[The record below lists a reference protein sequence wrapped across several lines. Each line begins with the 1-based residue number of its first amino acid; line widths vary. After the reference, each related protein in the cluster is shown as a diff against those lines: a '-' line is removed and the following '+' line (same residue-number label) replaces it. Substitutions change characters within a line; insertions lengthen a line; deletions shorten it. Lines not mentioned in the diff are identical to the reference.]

1 MYIHMHWVFSPDMRT
16 LRNREELLIH
26 LTSDGTC
33 KCGLRCPFQFE
44 EQFSFDPL
52 VLGLPDNGIPSD
64 AQAACKVGHALLAQ
78 SLKSGGDTTTK
89 ERKSVAGEGMV
100 PRLKQQR
107 HRGRARHHKKQKHSG
122 KRIPGGE
129 SEGVPIVQVAAGRTV
144 PKAGSDLSEHAQK
157 IEKVLRSPV
166 SLAKTTD
173 DGKKSDSVPESFQS
187 PTKQDLRS
195 LGWLPDISVRGL
207 LTRLP
212 GSSSPS
218 PKRVKRAIDRRSRE
232 RSEEKQKPTET
243 ALRLFPKCRE
253 LNFSGERR
261 SPSLTEVLSGRS
273 VSEIVAGKRGN
284 VGTGEGGGGVA
295 DRGCELKVSID
306 LGGSDERREMAQKEE
321 KECKEE
327 EKREDTEPSSRDLAA
342 KEEHE
347 QGNRGMGA
355 LESDPGNRSSSDGI
369 AGAVSSETDSQNGLG
384 TGPECSSMECG
395 QGTESGQASTEQVL
409 PDAGPLNDRVSLHSD
424 NQTALT
430 DSPITQSPPPHS
442 PPPHSPPPHST
453 QHSSSSPHPSSHP
466 PPSDISAFS
475 SHPAP
480 SLPLP
485 SHETATGAS
494 PPPNPPQSIPTST
507 PSLPPSQNSS
517 SQPPTQGVRN
527 ELSELLLAPTDFLP
541 PASSMPPP
549 SGPLQS
555 SPTNHPSLSLSS
567 FLVERLNS
575 STPQSISAPTDH
587 PPPQYPS
594 QVESGQ
600 TMSEPVSPPS
610 SCPPPPASSHPPSEA
625 ANSSSMTAPLP
636 SKTSETPPTRPQNN
650 HSPLSTL
657 PESAMPPQPAFPPLQ
672 EVSGDAPSSGEGAE
686 GEGDHLSSLK
696 LFLSELCGSVQGE
709 GDGSALRLPAAEEFS
724 RALNVILNSGRY
736 SSPTDAH
743 PSCDSDSAALPSEVP
758 QSVPVWS
765 ASDTL
770 PPLEADQTDDVVPVQ
785 LHVHGGD
792 HPIPAG
798 GLSENGVI
806 NSSAGGGGGGVAMM
820 TAGVHVPFAP
830 KVAVGLENKSRNFE
844 TDLCSLSHTRSKSAL
859 TSELISTPPQSLTRL
874 PLRAL
879 PKRDSL
885 ITNRLAA
892 CKQADEEVRSAAMT
906 DSTGFL
912 SSVYALLPSVSS
924 TNGTSDSGREDEA
937 TSDPPATETS
947 NSTSTADV
955 VALADSDA
963 SPRSEGHETSD
974 DSSSFPISE
983 LSSLTPD
990 SHLQTPPHGLSSSV
1004 PVSSFLRQVRRSPYG
1019 DVPIKECRIEL
1030 KPIGREWTPRKR
1042 RFSECDAVLIERTE
1056 TLKEMVEQPPLEE
1069 DEDVARGNGAIEEEG
1084 KGRGSSELAVLLH
1097 PKRLKFSEQRG
1108 KSCSEVGGLEGA
1120 VVGSGETALA
1130 SALDNAGVAVVGVA
1144 SEEVGGASGCSEQ
1157 PFSDE
1162 GEETGEENEIS
1173 CEVEQRTN
1181 EEETAPLSDPSDQF
1195 HDVHPIDQ
1203 SAQDTCTEAQPELDN
1218 PETVQPS
1225 PPITPP
1231 PHTNKIESS
1240 ASPKPNTL
1248 TASEDVLAESPGSSS
1263 AENQCASN
1271 NIDSLAASGGR
1282 EKMNELGLDEQHEVV
1297 GEGGGD
1303 SRDNLTTPCPLWI
1316 VREEEGESV
1325 VGEVVVSEG
1334 QEETE
1339 VASNLDS
1346 EMESASVGDT
1356 AEEREEENTS
1366 VEQEQTLCHALA
1378 KPQGEE
1384 EAKGVKEVD
1393 VVSLPSPPS
1402 KHSGEGRE
1410 VSPDHVET
1418 EILSE
1423 SETVVGTLDPITDDT
1438 VITNTGSGSEMQT
1451 EAGEEIGH
1459 NNVSAQEEG
1468 GRERTAS
1475 EEFRWLHILAEV
1487 AAEAAPKV
1495 EEDGEVSDRVF
1506 DGRDEVKQEESSLE
1520 LECKEELRRK
1530 DSDSN
1535 EEDQGMSD
1543 SETDRERQ
1551 SSDSEEK
1558 VEVKDVR
1565 DDGRRYLEEVSGG
1578 ATSPEGRVGERELQ
1592 EEDEETNMKIQTR
1605 AAAETESPA
1614 DEDAEECLN
1623 EKSIYA
1629 SLTTSLTAAGNR
1641 ESDRDVT
1648 TQTAVPEREE
1658 TGSCTETESRV
1669 EDDQASDKL
1678 EAAAQEVTSAPLCA
1692 DRRGEATDEEAAND
1706 VLGTFA
1712 GQALDGQR
1720 IDLHTCS
1727 GPGEDS
1733 LSPRPQSQPSNLTDT
1748 GDPKTTESEAKF
1760 DCGFGTTNK
1769 YVYSTDARSHDTG
1782 QSSGDTCTGDTELGE
1797 DDAAPPKK
1805 KKKKNIFRWK
1815 GRAPRRRGRASEGER
1830 SPARRRETRRS
1841 HTGRGSGPDSG
1852 MESGQSCVESDQNGN
1867 GTRSDTKD
1875 GETEMEVEH
1884 PPETKSLT
1892 DTESKEV
1899 ESCDTRLEPV
1909 KEENSQPTL
1918 ASTPHPVTA
1927 TASPSSRRSA
1937 MASPSP
1943 SSRRSAVASPSH
1955 QIPATVDSVQSQ
1967 NDAAFTQAG
1976 DESSSKNP
1984 KSEQKM
1990 SGTQTCAKNRETEV
2004 EVEPPPETNTLADA
2018 EDKEAESCDLQV
2030 EPSESVEEENS
2041 QLTSSP
2047 PPLQPVAAATSPSH
2061 HIPTKVDSFQSQ
2073 NKSATTRADD
2083 AASSSKNLHLAVS
2096 VPLSKVQLVH
2106 HQSIH
2111 CYSSSEF
2118 QSGDVV
2124 WARAAQLPGWPGAVI
2139 EHKEWKRD
2147 RLKPAATG
2155 KVNLQLVKESV
2166 TSCNPLSSLSLSL
2179 FSLSLSLSLS
2189 PFLPTI
2195 YPPHYIQ
2202 RWVRWYGDNTVSLV
2216 SEKAIQ
2222 PLREGLKRRMQRKTS
2237 KGLQRAI
2244 NVALKAQRKREKQV
2258 CYNYLRAELCLL
2270 YLCWGGV
2277 RGGCVVCNFKGCFF
2291 LLFWC
2296 SCRK

>member
-1 MYIHMHWVFSPDMRT
+1 MYIHMHTYIHMYTCIHAYTHVHIHMHWVFSPDMRT

-129 SEGVPIVQVAAGRTV
+129 SEGVPIVQVAAGKTV
-144 PKAGSDLSEHAQK
+144 PKAGPDLSEHAQK

-166 SLAKTTD
+166 SLAKTSD
-173 DGKKSDSVPESFQS
+173 DGKKSDSVSESFRS

-218 PKRVKRAIDRRSRE
+218 PKRAKRANDRRSRE
-232 RSEEKQKPTET
+232 KSEDKQKPTET

-273 VSEIVAGKRGN
+273 VSEIVVGKRGD

-306 LGGSDERREMAQKEE
+306 LGGSDERREMAQEEE

-327 EKREDTEPSSRDLAA
+327 EKREDTEPSSHDLAA

-347 QGNRGMGA
+347 QRNRGMGA
-355 LESDPGNRSSSDGI
+355 LESDPGNRSSSGGI
-369 AGAVSSETDSQNGLG
+369 AGAVSSGTDSQNGLG

-409 PDAGPLNDRVSLHSD
+409 PDAGPLDDRVSLHSD

-430 DSPITQSPPPHS
+430 DSPITPS

-453 QHSSSSPHPSSHP
+453 QHSSSPHP

-485 SHETATGAS
+485 SHETAKGAS
-494 PPPNPPQSIPTST
+494 PPPNPPQSIPASTS
-507 PSLPPSQNSS
+507 SLPPSQSSS

-527 ELSELLLAPTDFLP
+527 QLSELLLAPTDFLP

-587 PPPQYPS
+587 PAPNDHPPSQYPS

-600 TMSEPVSPPS
+600 MTSKPVSPPS

-625 ANSSSMTAPLP
+625 ASSSSMTAPLP
-636 SKTSETPPTRPQNN
+636 SEPQQSPKTSETPPIRPQNN

-657 PESAMPPQPAFPPLQ
+657 PESATPPQPAFTPLQ
-672 EVSGDAPSSGEGAE
+672 EVSGDAPSSGE

-709 GDGSALRLPAAEEFS
+709 GDRSALQLPAAEEFS

-736 SSPTDAH
+736 SSPTEL
-743 PSCDSDSAALPSEVP
+743 SCDSDSAALPSEVP

-770 PPLEADQTDDVVPVQ
+770 PPLAADHTEDVVPVQ
-785 LHVHGGD
+785 LHGGD
-792 HPIPAG
+792 HPIPSG

-806 NSSAGGGGGGVAMM
+806 NSSAGGGGGGVATM

-844 TDLCSLSHTRSKSAL
+844 PDLCSLSHTGSKSAL

-892 CKQADEEVRSAAMT
+892 CKQADEEEVRNAAMT
-906 DSTGFL
+906 ESTGFL

-924 TNGTSDSGREDEA
+924 TNGTSDGGNEDEA
-937 TSDPPATETS
+937 TSEPPATETG
-947 NSTSTADV
+947 NSTSA
-955 VALADSDA
+955 ALADSDA
-963 SPRSEGHETSD
+963 SPRSEGPETSD

-1004 PVSSFLRQVRRSPYG
+1004 PAPSFLRQVRRSPFG

-1157 PFSDE
+1157 PYSDE
-1162 GEETGEENEIS
+1162 GVETGEENEIS
-1173 CEVEQRTN
+1173 CEVEQRTI
-1181 EEETAPLSDPSDQF
+1181 EEETDPLSDPSDQF

-1225 PPITPP
+1225 TPITPP
-1231 PHTNKIESS
+1231 PHANKVESS

-1271 NIDSLAASGGR
+1271 NIDSHAASGDR

-1303 SRDNLTTPCPLWI
+1303 SSDDLTTPCPLWI

-1325 VGEVVVSEG
+1325 AGEVVVSEG

-1346 EMESASVGDT
+1346 ETESASVGDA

-1378 KPQGEE
+1378 EPQGEE

-1402 KHSGEGRE
+1402 EPSGEGRE

-1418 EILSE
+1418 ETLSE

-1438 VITNTGSGSEMQT
+1438 VITNIGSGSEMQT
-1451 EAGEEIGH
+1451 EAVEEIGH
-1459 NNVSAQEEG
+1459 DNILAQEEG

-1506 DGRDEVKQEESSLE
+1506 DGRDEVKQKESSLE
-1520 LECKEELRRK
+1520 LECKEELRGK

-1535 EEDQGMSD
+1535 QEDQGICD
-1543 SETDRERQ
+1543 SEMDRERQ

-1565 DDGRRYLEEVSGG
+1565 DGCRYLEEVSGV
-1578 ATSPEGRVGERELQ
+1578 AASPEGRAGERELQ
-1592 EEDEETNMKIQTR
+1592 EEGEETNMKIQMRT
-1605 AAAETESPA
+1605 AAETESPA

-1641 ESDRDVT
+1641 ESDRDAT

-1669 EDDQASDKL
+1669 EDDEASDKP

-1727 GPGEDS
+1727 GPSEDS

-1760 DCGFGTTNK
+1760 DCGFGSTNK
-1769 YVYSTDARSHDTG
+1769 DVYSTDARSHDIG

-1805 KKKKNIFRWK
+1805 KMKKNIFRWK
-1815 GRAPRRRGRASEGER
+1815 GRAPRRRGRGRRASEGEG
-1830 SPARRRETRRS
+1830 SPARRRETCRS
-1841 HTGRGSGPDSG
+1841 HAGRGSGPDSG
-1852 MESGQSCVESDQNGN
+1852 MESGPSCVESDQNGS
-1867 GTRSDTKD
+1867 GTRLDTKD

-1892 DTESKEV
+1892 DTESKQV

-1918 ASTPHPVTA
+1918 AHPVTA
-1927 TASPSSRRSA
+1927 TASPSSRC
-1937 MASPSP
+1937 
-1943 SSRRSAVASPSH
+1943 SAVASPSH

-2018 EDKEAESCDLQV
+2018 EDKEAESCDHQV
-2030 EPSESVEEENS
+2030 ELSESVEEENS

-2047 PPLQPVAAATSPSH
+2047 PPLQPVAAVASPSH

-2073 NKSATTRADD
+2073 NKAATTRADD

-2155 KVNLQLVKESV
+2155 KVNL
-2166 TSCNPLSSLSLSL
+2166 
-2179 FSLSLSLSLS
+2179 
-2189 PFLPTI
+2189 
-2195 YPPHYIQ
+2195 
-2202 RWVRWYGDNTVSLV
+2202 
-2216 SEKAIQ
+2216 
-2222 PLREGLKRRMQRKTS
+2222 
-2237 KGLQRAI
+2237 
-2244 NVALKAQRKREKQV
+2244 
-2258 CYNYLRAELCLL
+2258 
-2270 YLCWGGV
+2270 
-2277 RGGCVVCNFKGCFF
+2277 
-2291 LLFWC
+2291 
-2296 SCRK
+2296 